1 MEKQE
6 INTESRVVARKARIT
21 SMDDVGQLSKE
32 ELADRKLVHPGMS
45 NKEFLNSFREIRTKI
60 LKHAGGSNFV
70 VSVAAVTREA
80 GCSFVAANLAA
91 ALALDK
97 TKTALLIDCNLYQ
110 PNLHQLLDIDVD
122 SGLLDY
128 LADDRLDINDIIYA
142 TGIPRLRVIPL
153 GNQIEVGAEYFG
165 SERMLQ
171 LIDDLKR
178 RYGDR
183 YIVLD
188 VPPIGLWAEARVLTE
203 LSDFSVIV
211 VPYGKVNKK
220 QLFAAIDAVGEE
232 KLAGLIFN
240 N

>member
-6 INTESRVVARKARIT
+6 INTETRVVARKARIT

-60 LKHAGGSNFV
+60 LKHAGGGNFV

-153 GNQIEVGAEYFG
+153 GNQTEVGAEYFG

>member
-6 INTESRVVARKARIT
+6 INTETRVVARKARIT

-153 GNQIEVGAEYFG
+153 GNQTEVGAEYFG

>member
-153 GNQIEVGAEYFG
+153 GNQTEVGAEYFG

>member
-153 GNQIEVGAEYFG
+153 GNQTEVGAEYFG

-178 RYGDR
+178 RYGER